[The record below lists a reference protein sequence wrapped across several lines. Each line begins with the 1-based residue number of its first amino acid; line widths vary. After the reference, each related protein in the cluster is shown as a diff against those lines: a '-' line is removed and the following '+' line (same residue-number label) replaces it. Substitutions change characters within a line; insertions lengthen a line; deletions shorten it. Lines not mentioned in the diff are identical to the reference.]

1 MIFLINAKKIIIKE
15 AVMPQ
20 SAIREYDEEDDNL
33 PTVKVEQQALSQ
45 AQSEDEGANSLTAEN
60 VQEEPYYHY
69 TVDTK
74 DPDPWLILHKTKI
87 IILVFL
93 VVAGLVA
100 NIFYRDIKLSEQTDA
115 IIANPQLNDFYYVDF
130 RIIKEN
136 LRPAEKFRMAKVQD
150 ITGDVVTINFSSYF
164 YLQEHELNEAIR
176 YAQLRFEKFF
186 QEKRHN
192 YTVSQLQEMVT
203 SGAIVLARR
212 PESNMLDGNVVV
224 PDSHFQ
230 SSSIFIPGKKENF
243 AGLEYLKFA
252 RNGDKAESALEKF
265 EESADLGFAPG
276 QVNLAQMYLNGT
288 AVKKDL
294 YESLVWLKEA
304 SLKAYQPAILKYA
317 IVCQQV
323 KSCMVEDFYQEL
335 VKTGVNIEFTQQAYV
350 MATTKAFAKALAKV
364 AESKNKNK
372 N

>member
-115 IIANPQLNDFYYVDF
+115 IIASPQLNDFYYVDF

-164 YLQEHELNEAIR
+164 YLQEHELNEAI
-176 YAQLRFEKFF
+176 
-186 QEKRHN
+186 
-192 YTVSQLQEMVT
+192 
-203 SGAIVLARR
+203 
-212 PESNMLDGNVVV
+212 
-224 PDSHFQ
+224 
-230 SSSIFIPGKKENF
+230 
-243 AGLEYLKFA
+243 
-252 RNGDKAESALEKF
+252 
-265 EESADLGFAPG
+265 
-276 QVNLAQMYLNGT
+276 
-288 AVKKDL
+288 
-294 YESLVWLKEA
+294 
-304 SLKAYQPAILKYA
+304 
-317 IVCQQV
+317 
-323 KSCMVEDFYQEL
+323 
-335 VKTGVNIEFTQQAYV
+335 
-350 MATTKAFAKALAKV
+350 
-364 AESKNKNK
+364 
-372 N
+372 